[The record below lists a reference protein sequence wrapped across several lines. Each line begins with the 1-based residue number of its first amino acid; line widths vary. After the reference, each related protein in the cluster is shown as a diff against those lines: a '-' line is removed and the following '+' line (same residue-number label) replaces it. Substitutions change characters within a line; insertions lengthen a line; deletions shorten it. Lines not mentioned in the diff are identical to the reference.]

1 MLKQAFPPIANQHSK
16 ILLLGTMPGEQS
28 LKLQQYYG
36 HKGNQFWKI
45 IFALF
50 NQPLVHDYEAK
61 KELLLSKG
69 IAVWDVLQYCERKGS
84 ADSNIQKEIP
94 NNFAAFY
101 NQHPQVKQV
110 FFTSTKARDYYDK
123 YVNRKPAYNYYLL
136 PSTSSANTWKT
147 FDEKLTEWKLILK
160 YL

>member
-1 MLKQAFPPIANQHSK
+1 LSTNKAK

-36 HKGNQFWKI
+36 RKDNQFWKI

-50 NQPLVHDYEAK
+50 NQPLVHDYETK
-61 KELLLSKG
+61 KALLLSKG
-69 IAVWDVLQYCERKGS
+69 IAVWDVLRYCEREGS
-84 ADSNIQKEIP
+84 ADSKIQKEVP
-94 NNFAAFY
+94 NDFASFY
-101 NQHPQVKQV
+101 SKHPQVKQV
-110 FFTSTKARDYYDK
+110 FFTSTKARDYYDT
-123 YVNRKPAYNYYLL
+123 YVKRKPDYNYHLL

-147 FDEKLTEWKLILK
+147 VDEKLNEWKLILK

>member
-50 NQPLVHDYEAK
+50 NQPLVQDYETK
-61 KELLLSKG
+61 KALLLSKG
-69 IAVWDVLQYCERKGS
+69 IAVWDVLQYCEREGS
-84 ADSNIQKEIP
+84 ADSKIQKEVP
-94 NNFAAFY
+94 NDFASFY
-101 NQHPQVKQV
+101 SKHQQVKQV
-110 FFTSTKARDYYDK
+110 FFTSTKGRDYYDI
-123 YVNRKPAYNYYLL
+123 YVQRKPGYNYHIL

-147 FDEKLTEWKLILK
+147 FEEKLNEWKLILK